1 MTMKNLYQIS
11 NVFLYARG
19 SFHDGDST
27 LVRLW
32 SNPDSNSSPF
42 GARQKVHS
50 AQLYSVCACVLK
62 QQTFVLLV
70 HVGNYKLTVG
80 TSPGL
85 SDAPL
90 D

>member
-11 NVFLYARG
+11 NVFLYSG
-19 SFHDGDST
+19 DSFHNGDST

-32 SNPDSNSSPF
+32 SNHDSNSLPF
-42 GARQKVHS
+42 GTRQKVHS

-62 QQTFVLLV
+62 QQTLVLLV

-85 SDAPL
+85 SNASL